1 MTYRKLVPVA
11 LAAVI
16 TLGAAG
22 GVVAETGK
30 DSSKPAVTST
40 RAAETSLAD
49 AVMAAER
56 QTGGRALKVKREHER
71 SAWVYEVKVLTKGS
85 IAKVQVGIGVGK
97 VIRTKKE
104 GFVTR
109 ILERGETAELAKYT
123 AMPTTLSAAIKTAAQ
138 HVGGKAI
145 KAEVEDEDGKML
157 IEVKVEKD
165 RSVQK
170 VKIDAATGKIVNSDN
185 GKNGERD
192 DD

>member
-1 MTYRKLVPVA
+1 MTYRKIVPAV

-16 TLGAAG
+16 ALGAAG

-30 DSSKPAVTST
+30 GSSKPAVTT
-40 RAAETSLAD
+40 NRAAETSLAD

-56 QTGGRALKVKREHER
+56 HTGGRALKVEREHEQG
-71 SAWVYEVKVLTKGS
+71 AWLYEVKVMTKGS
-85 IAKVQVGIGVGK
+85 IAKVQVGIGDGK
-97 VIRTKKE
+97 VIRTKGQ

-123 AMPTTLSAAIKTAAQ
+123 AMPTALSAAIKAAAQ

-145 KAEVEDEDGKML
+145 KAEVENEDGKML

-170 VKIDAATGKIVNSDN
+170 VKIDAATGKVVNSMGD
-185 GKNGERD
+185 KNGDRD